1 LGGVKLFGMGAK
13 VEIVKLLE
21 RHKVNTKRGEAL
33 QLVHAMVRIKT
44 DDEVYVRLFVPLSLV
59 LQEGKE
65 YSILVNGL
73 TLRVKEDDGLG
84 VPFPFGIP
92 KPSLP

>member
-1 LGGVKLFGMGAK
+1 MGAK
-13 VEIVKLLE
+13 VEVVKLLE
-21 RHKVNTKRGEAL
+21 RHKVNTKKGEAL

-44 DDEVYVRLFVPLSLV
+44 DDEVYVRLFVPLSVV

-65 YSILVNGL
+65 YPILVNGL

-84 VPFPFGIP
+84 GPFPFGIP
-92 KPSLP
+92 KSSLL